1 MPRLEDHLVSRVRGA
16 ACNGAD
22 HAGAS
27 PAVAI
32 ARFGYVA
39 TSDTQI
45 GRPMRVQAQM
55 KVLGADAVGPTR
67 QEGERNLRPQ
77 RRANTAVSTR
87 LATRNG
93 SWSNEQ
99 PSLFPH
105 GRRPMD
111 IDEGN
116 GPVQSVPAPA
126 HGWWHQGNGR

>member
-1 MPRLEDHLVSRVRGA
+1 MRRLQDRLVSRVRGA

-39 TSDTQI
+39 ASDIHI
-45 GRPMRVQAQM
+45 GRPVRVQAQM

-67 QEGERNLRPQ
+67 QEGKRNLRPQ

-99 PSLFPH
+99 PSPFPQ

-126 HGWWHQGNGR
+126 HGWWHQGNGQ